1 MYRSV
6 EVEVRP
12 VRTDDVGPVSAG
24 LGRDLVGLIRS
35 LILTGTIAPG
45 EKILPKQIQERF
57 GVSHIPVREALR
69 ALEAEGLVVTV
80 PRRGTTAAQVS
91 LGELREVYAMR
102 RLLEP
107 PLMAQAVRL
116 RSTEAVVA
124 AQEARRRLA
133 AESAADVDT
142 FLARHREFHWLL
154 IQPTVQAVGRR
165 VLEQLW
171 VVSERY
177 VRMSV
182 AAHQADVKATH
193 DHDTLLQAF
202 VSGDADLAARET
214 VHHLDLVES
223 TIVEALTPDLA

>member
-1 MYRSV
+1 M
-6 EVEVRP
+6 
-12 VRTDDVGPVSAG
+12 RTDDVGPVSAG

-133 AESAADVDT
+133 AESAADLDT

>member
-1 MYRSV
+1 M
-6 EVEVRP
+6 
-12 VRTDDVGPVSAG
+12 RTDDVGPVSAG

-133 AESAADVDT
+133 AESAADLDT

-165 VLEQLW
+165 ILEQLW

>member
-1 MYRSV
+1 
-6 EVEVRP
+6 VEVRP

-133 AESAADVDT
+133 AESAADLDT

>member
-1 MYRSV
+1 
-6 EVEVRP
+6 
-12 VRTDDVGPVSAG
+12 VRTDDVRPVSAG

-35 LILTGTIAPG
+35 LILTGAIAPG
-45 EKILPKQIQERF
+45 EKILPKEIQERF

-80 PRRGTTAAQVS
+80 PRRGTTAAEVS

-107 PLMAQAVRL
+107 PLMAGAARL
-116 RSTEAVVA
+116 RSAEAVAA
-124 AQEARRRLA
+124 AQTARRRLA
-133 AESAADVDT
+133 AESAADLDA

-154 IQPTVQAVGRR
+154 VRPAVQAVGRR

-171 VVSERY
+171 VISERY

-182 AAHQADVKATH
+182 AAHQADVKAAH

-214 VHHLDLVES
+214 VRHLDLVES
-223 TIVEALTPDLA
+223 TIVEALTPDLT

>member
-1 MYRSV
+1 
-6 EVEVRP
+6 VEVRP

>member
-1 MYRSV
+1 MAGKG
-6 EVEVRP
+6 
-12 VRTDDVGPVSAG
+12 DGAHPVSAG

-35 LILTGTIAPG
+35 LILTGAITPG

-69 ALEAEGLVVTV
+69 ALEAEGLIVTV

-91 LGELREVYAMR
+91 LGELREVYALR

-107 PLMAQAVRL
+107 PLMAEAVRL
-116 RSTEAVVA
+116 RSSEAAAA
-124 AQEARRRLA
+124 AQAARRRLA
-133 AESAADVDT
+133 AESAADLDA
-142 FLARHREFHWLL
+142 FLARHREFHWAL
-154 IQPTVQAVGRR
+154 IQPAVQPVGRR
-165 VLEQLW
+165 ILEQLW

-182 AAHQADVKATH
+182 AAHRADVKAAH
-193 DHDTLLQAF
+193 DHDTLLEAF

-223 TIVEALTPDLA
+223 TIVEALTPDLS

>member
-1 MYRSV
+1 
-6 EVEVRP
+6 VRKDG
-12 VRTDDVGPVSAG
+12 VQPVSAG

-35 LILTGTIAPG
+35 LILTGTIGPG
-45 EKILPKQIQERF
+45 EKILPKKIQERF

-69 ALEAEGLVVTV
+69 ALEAEGLVVTI

-91 LGELREVYAMR
+91 LGELREVYAIR

-124 AQEARRRLA
+124 AQAARRRLA
-133 AESAADVDT
+133 AGPAADIDA

-154 IQPTVQAVGRR
+154 IQPAVQAVGRR
-165 VLEQLW
+165 ILEQLW

-182 AAHQADVKATH
+182 AAHQADVKAAH